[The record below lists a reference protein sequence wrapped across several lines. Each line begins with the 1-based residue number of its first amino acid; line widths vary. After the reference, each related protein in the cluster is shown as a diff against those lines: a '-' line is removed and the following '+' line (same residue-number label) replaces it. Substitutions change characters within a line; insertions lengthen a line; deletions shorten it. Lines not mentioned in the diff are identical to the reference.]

1 MKHIFFLIIT
11 PLVLFANIFDDIN
24 IQKANKYYL
33 KGDYNN
39 VLVYY
44 KKVQN
49 KSFKVN
55 YNIANILYKQK
66 KYQEAIS
73 YYKKITK
80 KSMQFDKL
88 YNIANAYAMQ
98 KKYQFAL
105 KKYNQALKIKEDADA
120 YFNKGI
126 IESLI
131 SQAKNNK
138 YDTKSCKSKIGL
150 NPKKPGTRKS
160 DIDDKKKKAKKKKD
174 YGEKIFEIKEKK
186 DNISNLNSKNQRED
200 LRDLIKED
208 NNTISENITNTDLSQ
223 LEEKKYNKLLE
234 SRELKSLLI
243 PLKNK
248 GEKKDA
254 QYTYPW

>member
-1 MKHIFFLIIT
+1 MKHIFFLMIT
-11 PLVLFANIFDDIN
+11 SLVLFANIFDDIN

-49 KSFKVN
+49 KSSKVN

-80 KSMQFDKL
+80 KSLQFDKL

-105 KKYNQALKIKEDADA
+105 KKYNQALKIKDDADA

-131 SQAKNNK
+131 SQKRNAIKSGKACKANDGNTMKKN
-138 YDTKSCKSKIGL
+138 
-150 NPKKPGTRKS
+150 S
-160 DIDDKKKKAKKKKD
+160 DKNSNDDEKKKKAKKKKD

-186 DNISNLNSKNQRED
+186 DNISKLNSKNKRED

>member
-1 MKHIFFLIIT
+1 MKQIFLLTII

-33 KGDYNN
+33 KGDYKN

-49 KSFKVN
+49 KSSKVN

-80 KSMQFDKL
+80 KSLQFDKL
-88 YNIANAYAMQ
+88 YNMANAYAMQ
-98 KKYQFAL
+98 KKYEFAL
-105 KKYNQALKIKEDADA
+105 KKYTQALKLKEDPDA
-120 YFNKGI
+120 YFNKGLM
-126 IESLI
+126 ESAI
-131 SQAKNNK
+131 SQAKNAKN
-138 YDTKSCKSKIGL
+138 DAKSCKSKIGL

-160 DIDDKKKKAKKKKD
+160 NIDAKKKNAKKKKE
-174 YGEKIFEIKEKK
+174 YGEKIIEIKEKK
-186 DNISNLNSKNQRED
+186 DNLSKLNSKNKRED
-200 LRDLIKED
+200 FRGVITEN

-234 SRELKSLLI
+234 TRELKSLLI
-243 PLKNK
+243 PLKNE